1 MRAREGACGMSAT
14 VRQAGIR
21 LSLQG
26 AQEVTRGLRE
36 IGDAGERNLGRITQ
50 EAGTAARALQLLG
63 PLLGGLG
70 AGLGIGTVLGLAQ
83 SAVTQLGAQ
92 LVAMG
97 RDVLGVGEAAE
108 TARRSSKEW
117 MASLRDENQAA
128 RNVIREVNDLLLTS
142 AERAANAA
150 NASREALRAQ
160 TAALLGSAQARGEEA
175 AIRLPDL
182 DRQIAEERR
191 RLEVQQQ
198 IARGAA
204 SGPLGAPT
212 DVPQVFG
219 SRLAALEAQRN
230 NLMAQLR
237 QDQPVIEQLQDNLR
251 RLAGTVGVD
260 EFGPPR
266 AAGGGRGEADTTG
279 RDLARDLA
287 QRRQEVERITQA
299 YDAYNQQINLQNA
312 GLDRAGPVLDAYA
325 REMRNLDNFLREG
338 LITQEFFEERVR
350 LSSEALGEQM
360 EQAQRAGQAVSGL
373 SRETSRFAASAASDF
388 ARAVIAGK
396 SLADT
401 LSNILSRLGDLF
413 LNSAFRSIFGGGA
426 GGGGGFDLFG
436 WLGGAIFGGG
446 SGGGLAGKR
455 AMGGPV
461 EAGRPYLVG
470 ERGPEVFVPRQ
481 SGGVMANGQG
491 GGVVINQTMS
501 FGSDVNRATLAQ
513 WGAEVRRQT
522 MAAIEAQRMESRRY
536 LA

>member
-1 MRAREGACGMSAT
+1 MSAT

-36 IGDAGERNLGRITQ
+36 IGDAGERNLQRVTQ

-70 AGLGIGTVLGLAQ
+70 AGLGIGSVLGLAQ

-108 TARRSSKEW
+108 TARRSAEEW

-128 RNVIREVNDLLLTS
+128 RNAIREVNDLLLTS
-142 AERAANAA
+142 AERAAQAA
-150 NASREALRAQ
+150 NANREARREAV
-160 TAALLGSAQARGEEA
+160 AALIGSAQARGEEA
-175 AIRLPDL
+175 ALRLPDL
-182 DRQIAEERR
+182 DRQIADARR
-191 RLEVQQQ
+191 QLEIQQQ
-198 IARGAA
+198 IARAA
-204 SGPLGAPT
+204 SGGALGAPA

-230 NLMAQLR
+230 NLLAQLR
-237 QDQPVIEQLQDNLR
+237 QDQETIPQLQEAQR
-251 RLAGTVGVD
+251 RLAGTFGVE
-260 EFGPPR
+260 EFGPPAPPR

-325 REMRNLDNFLREG
+325 REMQNLDNFLREG

-350 LSSEALGEQM
+350 LASEALGDQM
-360 EQAQRAGQAVSGL
+360 EQAQRAGQAVNDL
-373 SRETSRFAASAASDF
+373 SREMSRFGASAASEL
-388 ARAVIAGK
+388 AKAALAGK
-396 SLADT
+396 NLSDT
-401 LSNILSRLGDLF
+401 LSNLFERFGGRLLDRGFDAL
-413 LNSAFRSIFGGGA
+413 FGGGK
-426 GGGGGFDLFG
+426 GGGGFDVFG
-436 WLGGAIFGGG
+436 WLGNAIFGGAG
-446 SGGGLAGKR
+446 SSSGGASVAGAR
-455 AMGGPV
+455 ANGGPV
-461 EAGRPYLVG
+461 EAGRAYLVG
-470 ERGPEVFVPRQ
+470 ERGPEIFVPRQ
-481 SGGVMANGQG
+481 SGGVLPSGQG
-491 GGVVINQTMS
+491 GSVVINQTIN
-501 FGSDVNRATLAQ
+501 FGSDISRA
-513 WGAEVRRQT
+513 EFERR
-522 MAAIEAQRMESRRY
+522 AREIERRTFASVVEARRESGSFLR
-536 LA
+536 